1 MSIGEVGVT
10 QDRGARGAERE
21 TSGGDGERVVAVPV
35 CVCVVVAPHP
45 CHSDPRNT
53 WPASLGFP
61 HLPHQSTQGER
72 AYERQ
77 GRERGVIGPAA
88 TGA

>member
-21 TSGGDGERVVAVPV
+21 TSGGRWRESSSTTTV
-35 CVCVVVAPHP
+35 CVCCCSSP

-72 AYERQ
+72 AYGRQ